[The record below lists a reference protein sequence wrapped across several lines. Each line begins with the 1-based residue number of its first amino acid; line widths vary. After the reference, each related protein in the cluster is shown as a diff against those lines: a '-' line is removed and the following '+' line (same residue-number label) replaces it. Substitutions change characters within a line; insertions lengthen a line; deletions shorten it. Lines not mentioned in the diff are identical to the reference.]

1 MLSRE
6 IENYEVE
13 LGSFVSAVE
22 IGLVVLVG
30 LVILGT
36 LIAVVERFRRKTPK
50 TFRTSLSKRAILLN
64 EELEKR
70 KGECLTQMQRRII
83 NESVGLSSWIPKK
96 LHQAWEERI
105 RTFIDTFH
113 IVSADGQ
120 VVTEEMK
127 LLVAAEASLLIVNR
141 PMADYRHLRR
151 INLWKTKIQGEESAK
166 GMAKVDEVD
175 ISWEFLM
182 QTISDARDGQNL
194 ILHEF
199 AHVIDFADDGIAQ
212 SIPVSSSSPDYAE
225 WKQVVDEEHERLMN
239 AYESGDNYAI
249 RAYGGYT
256 CTKGDKP
263 EIFSCATSAFFE
275 RGSRL
280 RRQTPKLYSM
290 LKKFYGVDPATWRK
304 QKDSQP

>member
-1 MLSRE
+1 M
-6 IENYEVE
+6 INYEVK

-30 LVILGT
+30 LLILGT
-36 LIAVVERFRRKTPK
+36 LIAVVERFRRNTPK

-64 EELEKR
+64 GELEKR

-83 NESVGLSSWIPKK
+83 NDSVGLSSWIPKK

-113 IVSADGQ
+113 IASADGQ

-127 LLVAAEASLLIVNR
+127 LLVAAEVCLVDRQSTYGRLSPSKANQSVEDQNS
-141 PMADYRHLRR
+141 R
-151 INLWKTKIQGEESAK
+151 IESAK

-225 WKQVVDEEHERLMN
+225 WKQVVDEEHERIMN

-290 LKKFYGVDPATWRK
+290 LKKNFMESILRHGESKRIVSLRMTF
-304 QKDSQP
+304 

>member
-1 MLSRE
+1 MLSRG

-13 LGSFVSAVE
+13 LGSFVSGVE

-36 LIAVVERFRRKTPK
+36 LIAVAERFIRNAPK
-50 TFRTSLSKRAILLN
+50 PIRTSLSKRAILLN

-70 KGECLTQMQRRII
+70 KGECLTQIQRRII
-83 NESVGLSSWIPKK
+83 KDSVGLSSWIPKK
-96 LHQAWEERI
+96 LHQAWEERVK
-105 RTFIDTFH
+105 TFIDIFH
-113 IVSADGQ
+113 IASADGQ

-151 INLWKTKIQGEESAK
+151 INLWKTKIQGVESAK

-263 EIFSCATSAFFE
+263 EVFSCATSAFFE

-280 RRQTPKLYSM
+280 KRQAPKLYSM
-290 LKKFYGVDPATWRK
+290 LKNFYGVDPATWRK
-304 QKDSQP
+304 KKG